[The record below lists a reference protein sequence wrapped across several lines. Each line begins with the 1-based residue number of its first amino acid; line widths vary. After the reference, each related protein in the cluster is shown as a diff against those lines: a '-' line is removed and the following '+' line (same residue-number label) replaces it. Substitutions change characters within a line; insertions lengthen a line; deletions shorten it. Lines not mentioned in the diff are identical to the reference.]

1 MPHADLKYSNDLPLD
16 ASTILTSIETVIQS
30 HDPGSGDCKGRA
42 YPATEFRHTH
52 LLIEISMLPKAH
64 RDTAFM
70 AALSADLEKAIKAH
84 LSQPC
89 FFSLMISFSSEN
101 YVTNRFEP

>member
-1 MPHADLKYSNDLPLD
+1 
-16 ASTILTSIETVIQS
+16 
-30 HDPGSGDCKGRA
+30 
-42 YPATEFRHTH
+42 
-52 LLIEISMLPKAH
+52 MLPKAH

-101 YVTNRFEP
+101 YVTDRFEP